1 MTTGPRS
8 GAASRRLPRSFF
20 ARPTLVVARDLL
32 GKVLT
37 YDGKA
42 ARLVEVEAYIGAEP
56 ASHARSGPTARNY
69 PMFGPP
75 GFTYVYRIYG
85 MYDCLNL
92 ATEPKGFG
100 AAILV
105 RGAEPVAG
113 FNERARLAG
122 PGLLCAAF
130 GITTA
135 LTNVDLTRGPVAVRD
150 APQVP
155 ARLVGRSARIGV
167 GDGKLFRF
175 YVRGS
180 SGVSGP
186 AAARA

>member
-1 MTTGPRS
+1 LSP
-8 GAASRRLPRSFF
+8 RRLGRAFF

-32 GKVLT
+32 GKILEF
-37 YDGKA
+37 DGKA
-42 ARLVEVEAYIGAEP
+42 ARLVEVEAYIGDEP
-56 ASHARSGPTARNY
+56 ASHARFGLTGRNY

-85 MYDCLNL
+85 TWDCLNL
-92 ATEPKGFG
+92 STEPEGFG

-105 RGAEPVAG
+105 RGAEPVGG
-113 FNERARLAG
+113 FADGARLAG

-135 LTNVDLTRGPVAVRD
+135 HTNLDLTRGPIAVRD
-150 APQVP
+150 AAAPP

-167 GDGKLFRF
+167 GDVKPYRF

-180 SGVSGP
+180 PGVSGP
-186 AAARA
+186 RALSR